1 MEAESLHTHRPALFG
16 SVRARLNARG
26 ARVRPRRRALAV
38 LIAVATFTPAMIGA
52 SATTAAPAQAITT
65 PTATAAEPTSVTITL
80 APAQGA
86 IVRPGEDLPLIVSV
100 DNGTDQTL
108 SGPIV
113 TIGLSDDTLSDSAEL
128 ASWLRPSDDV
138 IAESDAESFGMPGD
152 AHVVATVELP
162 SVAGGTSSVTPVTVP
177 AASLGLDTAEWGA
190 QGLVA
195 SLISNGA
202 VVSASRSTT
211 VLVTGETP
219 RSPLGIVMPITTPA
233 SDLGL
238 IPSETLALYTGPGG
252 MLTRSLDAALSHT
265 VAIALDPKILV
276 SIRVLGSSTPSSALD
291 WLERLSGA
299 TNEIFALPYSDAD
312 ITAQAQLG
320 VSPFLAPLS
329 FDDAIDPAN
338 FTATAPTSTP
348 TPREGEDA
356 PGAQPSTEPSGEP
369 TAETVPTL
377 DELLAWPYSLSGMA
391 WPAPGLVSAAVLP
404 TFTANGFGTTIISG
418 SNIALPDSAQP
429 PASARAGEMALLVA
443 DTELNSAVND
453 AITATQEIDWQA
465 AIARVG
471 AAAAVAADESTP
483 RALLAALPREWPSNP
498 SYVNAK
504 LSALEQL
511 PFVSS
516 VGLTALNNASAP
528 ELAVGEAGESPE
540 RLAAVANL
548 IERETALTGFSTAVA
563 DPTTIT
569 GPERASLLALLDI
582 AWIPEDAAWRTAVGD
597 DLARTREI
605 LDSVS
610 VVQSTSVLV
619 VGGSAQFPVT
629 VQNSYTQPVTLTV
642 SLLPSN
648 GRLVVDESVDVTID
662 AASSST
668 VLVPVNAHVGNGAVD
683 VQITLT
689 TSAGVQLG
697 SPVTIP
703 VNVQADWEGLGAALM
718 GAAILLF
725 FGFGIFRNIRRR
737 RRERA
742 AGDGGLDTENG
753 STTPAEVV
761 TGIEGSADAD
771 ESESPRG

>member
-1 MEAESLHTHRPALFG
+1 VKP
-16 SVRARLNARG
+16 
-26 ARVRPRRRALAV
+26 PRRALAL
-38 LIAVATFTPAMIGA
+38 LIAAATLTPALIGA
-52 SATTAAPAQAITT
+52 SATPASPAQAITA
-65 PTATAAEPTSVTITL
+65 PTAAAAEPTSITITV

-86 IVRPGEDLPLIVSV
+86 IVRPGEDLPLTVSV
-100 DNGTDQTL
+100 NNGTDQTL
-108 SGPIV
+108 SGPTV

-128 ASWLRPSDDV
+128 SSWLRPSDDV
-138 IAESDAESFGMPGD
+138 LAEADAENSGMPGD
-152 AHVVATVELP
+152 AHIVATVELP
-162 SVAGGTSSVTPVTVP
+162 SLAGGTSSVTPVTVP
-177 AASLGLDTAEWGA
+177 AASLGLETAEWGA

-195 SLISNGA
+195 SLIGDGA
-202 VVSASRSTT
+202 VVSAARSTT

-219 RSPLGIVMPITTPA
+219 RSPLGIAMPITTPA
-233 SDLGL
+233 SSLGL
-238 IPSETLALYTGPGG
+238 IPSEMLAVYTGPGG
-252 MLTRSLDAALSHT
+252 MLTRSLDAALSHN

-276 SIRVLGSSTPSSALD
+276 SIRVLGSSAPTSALD

-329 FDDAIDPAN
+329 FNDAIDPAN
-338 FTATAPTSTP
+338 FSATTP
-348 TPREGEDA
+348 TPKPSTGEQT
-356 PGAQPSTEPSGEP
+356 PGTEPSTEPSGEP
-369 TAETVPTL
+369 ADEATPDTGVPTF
-377 DELLAWPYSLSGMA
+377 DELVAWPYTQSGIA
-391 WPAPGLVSAAVLP
+391 WPAPGLVGAAVLP
-404 TFTANGFGTTIISG
+404 AFTANGFGTTIISG
-418 SNIALPDSAQP
+418 SNIALADSAQP
-429 PASARAGEMALLVA
+429 PASALAGEMALLVA

-453 AITATQEIDWQA
+453 AITAERESDWQEA
-465 AIARVG
+465 MARAS

-483 RALLAALPREWPSNP
+483 RALLAALPREWPSNS
-498 SYVNAK
+498 SYLNAT

-511 PFVSS
+511 PFVST
-516 VGLTALNNASAP
+516 VGLSALSDPSAP
-528 ELAVGEAGESPE
+528 ELTVGDAGESPE

-548 IERETALTGFSTAVA
+548 LERETALTGFSTAVA

-582 AWIPEDAAWRTAVGD
+582 AWIPEDEAWRTAVGE

-605 LDSVS
+605 LDSVE
-610 VVQSTSVLV
+610 VIESTSVLV

-629 VQNSYTQPVTLTV
+629 VQNSFTQPVTLTV

-668 VLVPVNAHVGNGAVD
+668 VLVPVNAQVGNGAVD

-689 TSAGVQLG
+689 TAAGVQLG
-697 SPVTIP
+697 STVTIP
-703 VNVQADWEGLGAALM
+703 VNVQADWEGLGAALL
-718 GAAILLF
+718 GGAILLF

-742 AGDGGLDTENG
+742 AGETGLNTEHE
-753 STTPAEVV
+753 SPTPAEVV
-761 TGIEGSADAD
+761 TGTEGIADDA
-771 ESESPRG
+771 EPESPRG

>member
-1 MEAESLHTHRPALFG
+1 MRPPHRALSLLIAAATLTPAL
-16 SVRARLNARG
+16 L
-26 ARVRPRRRALAV
+26 
-38 LIAVATFTPAMIGA
+38 GA
-52 SATTAAPAQAITT
+52 SATTPAPAQAV
-65 PTATAAEPTSVTITL
+65 TAPAAATAEPTSVTIIV

-86 IVRPGEDLPLIVSV
+86 IVRPGEDLPLTVSV
-100 DNGTDQTL
+100 SNGTDQT
-108 SGPIV
+108 V
-113 TIGLSDDTLSDSAEL
+113 TGSTVTVGLSDDTLSDSAEL
-128 ASWLRPSDDV
+128 ADWLHPSDEV
-138 IAESDAESFGMPGD
+138 IAESDADSAGMPDD

-162 SVAGGTSSVTPVTVP
+162 SVAAGSNSVTPVTVP
-177 AASLGLDTAEWGA
+177 AASLDLDTADWGA

-195 SLISNGA
+195 SLISGDT
-202 VVSASRSTT
+202 VVSTARSTT

-219 RSPLGIVMPITTPA
+219 RSPLGIVMPITAP
-233 SDLGL
+233 SSNLGL
-238 IPSETLALYTGPGG
+238 IPSEMLAVYTGPGG
-252 MLTRSLDAALSHT
+252 MLTRSLDAALGHN
-265 VAIALDPKILV
+265 VAIGLDPKILV
-276 SIRVLGSSTPSSALD
+276 SIRVLGSSAPTSATD

-320 VSPFLAPLS
+320 VNPFLAPLS
-329 FDDAIDPAN
+329 FDAAIDPAN
-338 FTATAPTSTP
+338 FTATVPTP
-348 TPREGEDA
+348 TPTPSEGDDA
-356 PGAQPSTEPSGEP
+356 PSSEPGTEPSAEPSDEP
-369 TAETVPTL
+369 TSDTGVPTL
-377 DELLAWPYSLSGMA
+377 DELLAWPYSLSGIA
-391 WPAPGLVSAAVLP
+391 WPAPGLVSAPVLP
-404 TFTANGFGTTIISG
+404 AFTANGFGTTIVSG
-418 SNIALPDSAQP
+418 SDIALADSVQP

-443 DTELNSAVND
+443 DTELNDAVTD
-453 AITATQEIDWQA
+453 AITAGRESDWQE
-465 AIARVG
+465 AIARAT

-483 RALLAALPREWPSNP
+483 RALLATIPHEWPGNS
-498 SYVNAK
+498 SYLNAT

-511 PFVSS
+511 PFVSP
-516 VGLTALNNASAP
+516 VGLSALSDAPAP
-528 ELAVGEAGESPE
+528 ELTVGDTGESPE

-548 IERETALTGFSTAVA
+548 LERETALTGFSTAVA

-582 AWIPEDAAWRTAVGD
+582 AWIPDDEEWRTVVGD

-610 VVQSTSVLV
+610 VIQSTSVLV

-703 VNVQADWEGLGAALM
+703 VNVQADWEGLGAALL

-742 AGDGGLDTENG
+742 AGETQDIE
-753 STTPAEVV
+753 STQATPAQTV
-761 TGIEGSADAD
+761 TEIEDSADAD

>member
-1 MEAESLHTHRPALFG
+1 MRP
-16 SVRARLNARG
+16 
-26 ARVRPRRRALAV
+26 PRRALAV
-38 LIAVATFTPAMIGA
+38 LIAAATLTPAMIGA
-52 SATTAAPAQAITT
+52 SATTAAPAQAITA
-65 PTATAAEPTSVTITL
+65 PTATAAEPTSVTITI

-86 IVRPGEDLPLIVSV
+86 VVHPGEDLPLTVSV

-108 SGPIV
+108 MSPTV
-113 TIGLSDDTLSDSAEL
+113 TIGMSDDTLSDSAEL
-128 ASWLRPSDDV
+128 ASWLRPSDEV
-138 IAESDAESFGMPGD
+138 LAESDAESSGMPDD
-152 AHVVATVELP
+152 AHTVATVELP
-162 SVAGGTSSVTPVTVP
+162 SLAGGTSSVTPVTVP

-195 SLISNGA
+195 SLISDGA
-202 VVSASRSTT
+202 VVSAARSTT

-219 RSPLGIVMPITTPA
+219 RSPLGIAMPITTPA
-233 SDLGL
+233 SSLGL
-238 IPSETLALYTGPGG
+238 IPSEMLAVYTGPGG
-252 MLTRSLDAALSHT
+252 MLTRSLDAALSHN

-276 SIRVLGSSTPSSALD
+276 SIRVLGSSAPTSALD

-320 VSPFLAPLS
+320 VNPFLAPLS
-329 FDDAIDPAN
+329 FADAIDPAD
-338 FTATAPTSTP
+338 FTATAPTPTP
-348 TPREGEDA
+348 TPREGEDTPSA
-356 PGAQPSTEPSGEP
+356 EPSTEPSGEP
-369 TAETVPTL
+369 TADTGVPTL
-377 DELLAWPYSLSGMA
+377 DELLAWPYSLSGIA
-391 WPAPGLVSAAVLP
+391 WPAPGLVSAPVLP
-404 TFTANGFGTTIISG
+404 AFTANGFGTTIVSG
-418 SNIALPDSAQP
+418 SNIAPADSAQP
-429 PASARAGEMALLVA
+429 SASGVAGEMALLVA
-443 DTELNSAVND
+443 DTELNSAVSD
-453 AITATQEIDWQA
+453 AITARRESDWQA
-465 AIARVG
+465 AMARAT

-483 RALLAALPREWPSNP
+483 RALLAALPREWPSTA
-498 SYVNAK
+498 SYLNAT

-516 VGLTALNNASAP
+516 VGLRALSDASAP
-528 ELAVGEAGESPE
+528 ELTVGETGESPE

-548 IERETALTGFSTAVA
+548 LERETALTGFSTAVA
-563 DPTTIT
+563 DPATIT
-569 GPERASLLALLDI
+569 GPERASLLALLDV
-582 AWIPEDAAWRTAVGD
+582 AWIPEDEAWRAAVGE

-610 VVQSTSVLV
+610 VVESTSVLV

-642 SLLPSN
+642 NLLPSN

-703 VNVQADWEGLGAALM
+703 VNVQADWEGLGAALL

-742 AGDGGLDTENG
+742 AGENPESDDE

-761 TGIEGSADAD
+761 TGVEGQADVD

>member
-1 MEAESLHTHRPALFG
+1 MGPS
-16 SVRARLNARG
+16 
-26 ARVRPRRRALAV
+26 RRALSL
-38 LIAVATFTPAMIGA
+38 LIAAATLTPALIGA
-52 SATTAAPAQAITT
+52 SATTAAPAQAITS
-65 PTATAAEPTSVTITL
+65 TAAAAEEPATITITVS
-80 APAQGA
+80 PSQGA
-86 IVRPGEDLPLIVSV
+86 IVRPGEDLPLTVSV
-100 DNGTDQTL
+100 SNGTDQTL
-108 SGPIV
+108 SGPTV

-128 ASWLRPSDDV
+128 ASWLRPSDEV
-138 IAESDAESFGMPGD
+138 IAESDAESSGMPDD
-152 AHVVATVELP
+152 AHIVATVDLP
-162 SVAGGTSSVTPVTVP
+162 SVAGGTNSVTPVTVP

-195 SLISNGA
+195 SLISGGT
-202 VVSASRSTT
+202 VVSAARSTT

-233 SDLGL
+233 SSLGL
-238 IPSETLALYTGPGG
+238 IPSEMLAVYTGPDG
-252 MLTRSLDAALSHT
+252 MLTRSLDAALSHN

-276 SIRVLGSSTPSSALD
+276 SIRVLGASAPTSARD

-299 TNEIFALPYSDAD
+299 PNEIFALPYSDAD

-320 VSPFLAPLS
+320 VNPFLAPLS
-329 FDDAIDPAN
+329 FDHAIDPAD
-338 FTATAPTSTP
+338 FTATAPTPTP
-348 TPREGEDA
+348 TPREGE
-356 PGAQPSTEPSGEP
+356 GTPSTEPSTEPTGEP
-369 TAETVPTL
+369 TPDTGVPTL
-377 DELLAWPYSLSGMA
+377 DELMAWPYSASGIA

-404 TFTANGFGTTIISG
+404 AFTANGYNTSIVSG
-418 SNIALPDSAQP
+418 SNIALADSAQP
-429 PASARAGEMALLVA
+429 PASARSGEMALLVA

-453 AITATQEIDWQA
+453 AITATKESDWQEA
-465 AIARVG
+465 MARAS

-483 RALLAALPREWPSNP
+483 RALLAALPREWPSTS
-498 SYVNAK
+498 SYLNAT

-511 PFVSS
+511 PFVSA
-516 VGLTALNNASAP
+516 VGLSALSDASAP
-528 ELAVGEAGESPE
+528 ELTVGDSGESPE

-582 AWIPEDAAWRTAVGD
+582 AWIPDDAAWRTAVGD

-610 VVQSTSVLV
+610 VVESTSVLV

-703 VNVQADWEGLGAALM
+703 VNVQADWEGLGAALL

-742 AGDGGLDTENG
+742 AGESEGDV
-753 STTPAEVV
+753 TPADVV
-761 TGIEGSADAD
+761 TTTEPTEPRESMDAD
-771 ESESPRG
+771 EPESPRG